1 MQRKWATLISN
12 RDTKW
17 RSYTERERVMWD
29 DDFPLFFIIAT
40 MMMMRDALVQD
51 TIRDKDEIL
60 YERRNLF
67 L

>member
-1 MQRKWATLISN
+1 MGNIDLKQGHKMALIH
-12 RDTKW
+12 R
-17 RSYTERERVMWD
+17 ERESDVGWW
-29 DDFPLFFIIAT
+29 FSFIFIIAT

>member
-1 MQRKWATLISN
+1 
-12 RDTKW
+12 
-17 RSYTERERVMWD
+17 MWD